1 MSRQLLIEINLS
13 AISSPQ
19 ELHAVLAKHLH
30 FPDWYGANW
39 DAFWDAIT
47 GLVDMPLELH
57 LIGCNELSQRLP
69 RESNLLQSCLQRM
82 AAEYPELAPKVR
94 YT

>member
-1 MSRQLLIEINLS
+1 MAREPLVEINLS

-19 ELHAVLAKHLH
+19 ELHAALAEKLH

-47 GLVDMPLELH
+47 GLVEIPLNLH
-57 LIGCNELSQRLP
+57 LIGWNELSQRLP
-69 RESNLLQSCLQRM
+69 RESKLLQSCLQQM
-82 AAEYPELAPKVR
+82 ATEYPELSPHVR